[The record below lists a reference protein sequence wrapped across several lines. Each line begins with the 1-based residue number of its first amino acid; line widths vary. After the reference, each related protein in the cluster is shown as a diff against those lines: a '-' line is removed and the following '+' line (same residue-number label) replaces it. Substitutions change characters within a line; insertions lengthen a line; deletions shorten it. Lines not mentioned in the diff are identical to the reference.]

1 MSNVGWM
8 QLFKEC
14 TDRFFAAVN
23 EDGGKDY
30 GFHTTRKFP
39 GYINAGLLGKGSV
52 VHFRA
57 DYCPGWIFGIWWES
71 VERTEYGAD
80 KVSGV
85 VFGQYEQT
93 TEKFKPC
100 RSPFR
105 ENIFV
110 IRYKR
115 RDVYDGGYQVCTG
128 NAHLMFNF
136 IHDEPAIAFCRDY
149 RFWNPKYECHT
160 REEAHEI
167 FDEWR
172 NKNG

>member
-1 MSNVGWM
+1 MSDISSM
-8 QLFKEC
+8 QLFKES
-14 TDRFFAAVN
+14 TDHFFAAVN

-149 RFWNPKYECHT
+149 RFWNPKYEYHT
-160 REEAHEI
+160 REEAQEI

-172 NKNG
+172 SKNG